1 MEKREKFSSRIGFIL
16 ISAGCAIGIGNVWRF
31 PFVTGQYGGA
41 AFVLVYLFL
50 FYLRSVCRSWSWSF
64 RWGVPG
70 QKKYCNLV
78 PDIGALKGQNGI
90 GTVTSEWRETIF

>member
-41 AFVLVYLFL
+41 AFVLVYLFFL
-50 FYLRSVCRSWSWSF
+50 FALGLPIMVMEFFGGACQ
-64 RWGVPG
+64 PE
-70 QKKYCNLV
+70 KYCNFI
-78 PDIGALKGQNGI
+78 PDIGA
-90 GTVTSEWRETIF
+90 